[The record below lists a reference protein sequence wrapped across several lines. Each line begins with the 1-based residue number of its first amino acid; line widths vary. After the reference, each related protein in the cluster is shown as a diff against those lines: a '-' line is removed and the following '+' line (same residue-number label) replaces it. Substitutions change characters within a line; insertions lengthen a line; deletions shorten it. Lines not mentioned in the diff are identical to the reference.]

1 MSTLLNGTAFITGSG
16 SGIGQACAVEFARSG
31 CTGMLITDINE
42 VALKHTVNLI
52 SETNSNIE
60 VLTEVADITADD
72 VAERL
77 VQRIVSRFGR
87 LDYAL
92 NVAGIS
98 LQVAVKDEADGQSPG
113 IIGKQ
118 APIHKLDLST
128 YKQVMDVNAESVWL
142 CERAEVAQ
150 MMKQSLGPT
159 QIIETPI
166 INPGAAKFALA
177 YVEQFT
183 AMKRLGTAQEVA
195 DVVAFLCSSRA
206 SYVSGAGFLVDGG
219 HTAHYSYR
227 SLICHRDEVN
237 EHTIKMTNG
246 ILWAG
251 SSIREGS
258 SLPDSTFNEWYSKI
272 HIPDILDTGKVDFA
286 IRFKALDAS
295 RQHKYMTVY
304 DVPDI
309 NSLQSDE
316 IMGLSVVH
324 PIPGDYDVASALEID
339 LRAYEIVQ
347 TVESANA
354 IGRQSRGLVTTCVDV
369 PAELDQEFN
378 DWFNQQHLGNA

>member
-159 QIIETPI
+159 QCVCRSWCMYLL
-166 INPGAAKFALA
+166 NAL
-177 YVEQFT
+177 QRRKT
-183 AMKRLGTAQEVA
+183 RL
-195 DVVAFLCSSRA
+195 
-206 SYVSGAGFLVDGG
+206 
-219 HTAHYSYR
+219 
-227 SLICHRDEVN
+227 
-237 EHTIKMTNG
+237 
-246 ILWAG
+246 
-251 SSIREGS
+251 
-258 SLPDSTFNEWYSKI
+258 
-272 HIPDILDTGKVDFA
+272 
-286 IRFKALDAS
+286 
-295 RQHKYMTVY
+295 
-304 DVPDI
+304 
-309 NSLQSDE
+309 
-316 IMGLSVVH
+316 
-324 PIPGDYDVASALEID
+324 
-339 LRAYEIVQ
+339 
-347 TVESANA
+347 
-354 IGRQSRGLVTTCVDV
+354 
-369 PAELDQEFN
+369 
-378 DWFNQQHLGNA
+378 

>member
-1 MSTLLNGTAFITGSG
+1 
-16 SGIGQACAVEFARSG
+16 
-31 CTGMLITDINE
+31 MLITDINE

-159 QIIETPI
+159 QCVCRSWCMYLL
-166 INPGAAKFALA
+166 NAL
-177 YVEQFT
+177 QRRKT
-183 AMKRLGTAQEVA
+183 RL
-195 DVVAFLCSSRA
+195 
-206 SYVSGAGFLVDGG
+206 
-219 HTAHYSYR
+219 
-227 SLICHRDEVN
+227 
-237 EHTIKMTNG
+237 
-246 ILWAG
+246 
-251 SSIREGS
+251 
-258 SLPDSTFNEWYSKI
+258 
-272 HIPDILDTGKVDFA
+272 
-286 IRFKALDAS
+286 
-295 RQHKYMTVY
+295 
-304 DVPDI
+304 
-309 NSLQSDE
+309 
-316 IMGLSVVH
+316 
-324 PIPGDYDVASALEID
+324 
-339 LRAYEIVQ
+339 
-347 TVESANA
+347 
-354 IGRQSRGLVTTCVDV
+354 
-369 PAELDQEFN
+369 
-378 DWFNQQHLGNA
+378 